1 MMWSHILMARGFFR
15 RHWMLWT
22 LHVLLVAG
30 LALVCGVFTVSKYRS
45 DSGHAV
51 SAEALSIDV
60 IIRDSAGSEQIAE
73 LTTMLNRR
81 PDVQTSVHLRR
92 QDVWRIFQSEIGV
105 QSEGMADIAALPEVV
120 RVHIRS
126 EYVTLQHV
134 NNVARSLRRRLSDR
148 IETVLIPTQAIVEH
162 EYRAK
167 ETRSYWTY
175 VAAIGILLVVS
186 SAVVTGWRFRVR
198 SQEAIALRLGRSS
211 AWLRIGPFLMLTIG
225 TVVGVLLAS
234 TGAWFHADWLAADNS
249 TDRMLSA
256 MASTGMLTVLVQAFL
271 VIAPASRNRGW
282 K

>member
-22 LHVLLVAG
+22 VHVLLVAG
-30 LALVCGVFTVSKYRS
+30 LAFVCGVFTVSKYRS
-45 DSGHAV
+45 DSGRTV
-51 SAEALSIDV
+51 SAEELSIDV
-60 IIRDSAGSEQIAE
+60 IIRDSASSEQIAE

-81 PDVQTSVHLRR
+81 PDVRTSVHLRR

-120 RVHIRS
+120 RVHFRS

-134 NNVARSLRRRLSDR
+134 NDVAGSLRRRMTDR

-162 EYRAK
+162 EQLAQEARN
-167 ETRSYWTY
+167 YWMY
-175 VAAIGILLVVS
+175 VAAIGILLVVG
-186 SAVVTGWRFRVR
+186 SAVVTGRKFRVR
-198 SQEAIALRLGRSS
+198 SHESIALRLGRSS
-211 AWLRIGPFLMLTIG
+211 AWFRIGPFLMLTIG
-225 TVVGVLLAS
+225 TVAGVLLAS

-249 TDRMLSA
+249 TGRMLLA
-256 MASTGMLTVLVQAFL
+256 MATTGMLMVLVQAFL
-271 VIAPASRNRGW
+271 VIAPVARKRGW